1 MVFSILHYTRDD
13 TYRLHHAFA
22 APAPLLRGP
31 QQRRPRARALPRPQ
45 GVQPPAPFVS
55 VACNTA
61 RALYERLCAYSSA
74 APSMASGS
82 RDSSRSPSGPLV
94 EMTWTT
100 TPSLVRRP
108 CSLSSL

>member
-74 APSMASGS
+74 APSMASG
-82 RDSSRSPSGPLV
+82 PLV